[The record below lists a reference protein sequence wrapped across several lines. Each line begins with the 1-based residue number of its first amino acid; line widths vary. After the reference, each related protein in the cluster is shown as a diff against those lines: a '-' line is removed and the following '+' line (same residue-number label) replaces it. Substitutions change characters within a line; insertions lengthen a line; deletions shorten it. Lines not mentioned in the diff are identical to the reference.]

1 MKLTEC
7 KTIFDADITCS
18 AACASKRVWVPHL
31 SNLSQVFKS
40 EDEEQNLTDSE
51 TPEDEDEKAAG
62 SVIRSD
68 KSHQLKLFYWACSE
82 LKWLAGRLHFIMA
95 PVSACRRNCA
105 QKQSNCRP
113 QDTDVNGA
121 FKPALTVVQESVC
134 DVNRSFYC
142 HWRLFCV
149 GRKSQRLQKRSGEKN
164 NANRKTWKVSEFT
177 LCTLFNFTHKDRK
190 TSQTQE
196 QRKTTK
202 WSIIFPAAEQN
213 ISLNIYLC
221 KSIIQSPD
229 ILYVYEGK
237 RF

>member
-1 MKLTEC
+1 
-7 KTIFDADITCS
+7 
-18 AACASKRVWVPHL
+18 
-31 SNLSQVFKS
+31 
-40 EDEEQNLTDSE
+40 
-51 TPEDEDEKAAG
+51 
-62 SVIRSD
+62 
-68 KSHQLKLFYWACSE
+68 
-82 LKWLAGRLHFIMA
+82 MA

-134 DVNRSFYC
+134 DVNLSFYC

-213 ISLNIYLC
+213 ISLIFIYVRASFKVLIFYMFMRGNGFNMYLKYAELQWWFYPSVLC
-221 KSIIQSPD
+221 TCTSLILWLHIEDALDTTLETPLNVKQSSISWKHE
-229 ILYVYEGK
+229 L
-237 RF
+237 RN

>member
-1 MKLTEC
+1 
-7 KTIFDADITCS
+7 
-18 AACASKRVWVPHL
+18 
-31 SNLSQVFKS
+31 
-40 EDEEQNLTDSE
+40 
-51 TPEDEDEKAAG
+51 
-62 SVIRSD
+62 
-68 KSHQLKLFYWACSE
+68 
-82 LKWLAGRLHFIMA
+82 MA

-213 ISLNIYLC
+213 ISLIFIYVRASFKVLIFYMFMRGNGFNMYLKYAELQWWFYPSVLC
-221 KSIIQSPD
+221 TCTSLILWLHIEDALDTTLETPLNVKQSSISWKHE
-229 ILYVYEGK
+229 L
-237 RF
+237 RN